1 MLLILYKPKDNIVNH
16 RDLLVDIN
24 EAEDYLQN
32 FPGSICVSYSNGI
45 SSYKNFST
53 KCFNGMFGNYKIRNW
68 LVPKNNNN
76 FIILKHETIN
86 IQTKTR

>member
-1 MLLILYKPKDNIVNH
+1 MLLILYKPKGNIVNH
-16 RDLLVDIN
+16 KDLLVEDN
-24 EAEDYLQN
+24 ETEDLQD
-32 FPGSICVSYSNGI
+32 FPGSICVSYSNVI

-53 KCFNGMFGNYKIRNW
+53 KCFNGMFGNYRIRNW

-86 IQTKTR
+86 I